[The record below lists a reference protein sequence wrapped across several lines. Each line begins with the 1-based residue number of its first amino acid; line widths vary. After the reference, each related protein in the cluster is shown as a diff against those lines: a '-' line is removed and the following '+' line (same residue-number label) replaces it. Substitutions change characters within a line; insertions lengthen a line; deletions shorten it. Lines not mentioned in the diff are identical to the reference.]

1 MKSFI
6 LLLIVAISFVLSV
19 PDETC
24 KAILKKDCETCL
36 KKSGCAFCKDTK
48 ICFAYD
54 GSPTIPDDCSI
65 GELQFKTCIG
75 M

>member
-6 LLLIVAISFVLSV
+6 LLLIVTISFVVSV

-24 KAILKKDCETCL
+24 RAILKKDCETCL
-36 KKSGCAFCKDTK
+36 KISGCAFCKDTK

-54 GSPTIPDDCSI
+54 GTTLPKGCSI
-65 GELQFKTCIG
+65 GELQFQTCIG
-75 M
+75 V

>member
-6 LLLIVAISFVLSV
+6 LLLIFTISFVVSV
-19 PDETC
+19 PDKC
-24 KAILKKDCETCL
+24 GVILKKDCETCL
-36 KKSGCAFCKDTK
+36 KISGCAFCKDTK
-48 ICFAYD
+48 ICFTYD
-54 GSPTIPDDCSI
+54 GSTLPDGCSI